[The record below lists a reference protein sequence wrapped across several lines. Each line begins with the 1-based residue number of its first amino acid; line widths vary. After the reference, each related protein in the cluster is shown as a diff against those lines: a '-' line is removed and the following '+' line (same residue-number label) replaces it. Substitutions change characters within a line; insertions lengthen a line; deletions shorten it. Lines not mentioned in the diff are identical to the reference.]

1 MKRDGHLS
9 HDNECVDPA
18 CLGGILALLVTG
30 IPFSVSAA
38 VGFIS
43 IFGIAVM
50 DGILLS
56 TYIRQLWDRDIRSSN
71 PSSWVPTD
79 GFARP

>member
-1 MKRDGHLS
+1 MAQVPG
-9 HDNECVDPA
+9 A
-18 CLGGILALLVTG
+18 CLGGILGLLVTG

-56 TYIRQLWDRDIRSSN
+56 TYIR
-71 PSSWVPTD
+71 
-79 GFARP
+79 

>member
-1 MKRDGHLS
+1 MAQ
-9 HDNECVDPA
+9 VPVA

-56 TYIRQLWDRDIRSSN
+56 TYIRQLWHQGH
-71 PSSWVPTD
+71 T
-79 GFARP
+79 ARQPGTPHQPAS

>member
-1 MKRDGHLS
+1 MAQIP
-9 HDNECVDPA
+9 VA
-18 CLGGILALLVTG
+18 CLGGILGLILTG
-30 IPFSVSAA
+30 TPFSVSAA

-56 TYIRQLWDRDIRSSN
+56 FYIRKLWEEGHPFVEVDHHGLRSTPARHDDDRL
-71 PSSWVPTD
+71 
-79 GFARP
+79 G

>member
-1 MKRDGHLS
+1 
-9 HDNECVDPA
+9 V
-18 CLGGILALLVTG
+18 
-30 IPFSVSAA
+30 

-56 TYIRQLWDRDIRSSN
+56 FYIRQLW
-71 PSSWVPTD
+71 
-79 GFARP
+79 